1 MKNLFLKTNCKLNS
15 RMKIVRLEN
24 GVQSKAV
31 DVRLKVADVKAADVE
46 VKVADVWAKSADVI
60 NIIIRV
66 RVHESSLTN
75 KNDQA

>member
-46 VKVADVWAKSADVI
+46 VKVADV
-60 NIIIRV
+60 
-66 RVHESSLTN
+66 
-75 KNDQA
+75 